1 MAKMHLGALDIT
13 SPAFEH
19 GTPIPTLYTS
29 DGDNVS
35 PPLSWTNVPAG
46 ALELALVCHD
56 PDAPVTRGFTHW
68 VVYGIR
74 PDISGIPEG
83 GAPDY
88 VQGANDMGNEAYDG
102 PAPPPGHGTH
112 NYYFHLYATDSELGA
127 GPGLTREELLDRID
141 EHIIE
146 QARLVG
152 NYSR

>member
-1 MAKMHLGALDIT
+1 MAKMHLGDLDIT

-19 GTPIPTLYTS
+19 GSPIPALYTP
-29 DGDNVS
+29 DGDDVS
-35 PPLSWTNVPAG
+35 PPLSWADVPGG
-46 ALELALVCHD
+46 ALQLALIVHD

-74 PDISGIPEG
+74 PDIGGIPEG

-88 VQGANDMGNEAYDG
+88 VQGTNDMDNVGYNG
-102 PAPPPGHGTH
+102 PAPPMGHGTH
-112 NYYFHLYATDSELGA
+112 NYYFHLYALDTELNAGA
-127 GPGLTREELLDRID
+127 GLSREELLDRID

-152 NYSR
+152 TYSR